1 MRTKQ
6 AIFASALLATG
17 AFAVTAPDLPMTGW
31 ATQNG
36 GTTGGAGKT
45 TVTVSNVSD
54 LRKYAEAGGYTI
66 YVKPGTYTVA
76 SKDAIEVGSNV
87 TIYGYQGAILAQTY
101 TGTTNEDNTVLN
113 IKGDNVII
121 RNIVVKG
128 AGAVDKDAGDC
139 MHVRGGTRVWID
151 HVEVYDGED
160 GNLDVINGANYVTIS
175 WSKFHYTS
183 ASTEHQFSNLI
194 GNSDSKTT
202 DSGKLKTTL
211 HHNWWADGAK
221 ERMPRVRFGQ
231 VHVANNLFD
240 SDDASHCVR
249 AAYMA
254 DLRVEGNVF
263 IGVKKPIDLYDGDYT
278 AVYSNGNYTEST
290 SGNSGSGTNSNA
302 FTPTYSMSITDVST
316 QAKAYALRDSI
327 QLYAGAT
334 LPDPGTSTGSSSSTT
349 VSSSSVASSSSAA
362 SSSSVKSSSS
372 TATSSSSAA
381 VSGTATLAKHG
392 TGSATQTVAQ
402 GEAIVSFYYTIENA
416 TGATVTGL
424 PDGVTGTLDGLNFT
438 ISGTVSATAAVGAY
452 KFTVTT
458 TGATSNASKSG
469 TITVTAASSTA
480 SSSSAVSSSSV
491 AASSSSEVVLSSS
504 SETKLSSSSETVLS
518 SSSEVIESSGSEETI
533 LSSSSEEIAES
544 SSSEAT
550 DAISMVNVA
559 KAQMSLSPAV
569 ISSTS
574 TLRFTAAR
582 SGMVQVTLMNAMGI
596 AVQSVRVNA
605 NVGENSVNLSRGSIA
620 SGTYYLNVR
629 GAGLNLSRRV
639 KVD

>member
-1 MRTKQ
+1 MRTTQ
-6 AIFASALLATG
+6 LIFAGAFLATG

-66 YVKPGTYTVA
+66 YVKPGTYTVP

-101 TGTTNEDNTVLN
+101 TGTKNEDNTVLN

-121 RNIVVKG
+121 RNIIVKG

-139 MHVRGGTRVWID
+139 MHVQGGTRVWID

-183 ASTEHQFSNLI
+183 ASSEHQFSNLI
-194 GNSDSKTT
+194 GNSDSKTS
-202 DSGKLKTTL
+202 DSGKLKTTM
-211 HHNWWADGAK
+211 HHNWWADGSK

-249 AAYMA
+249 AAYKA

-278 AVYSNGNYTEST
+278 AVYSNGNYTENT
-290 SGNSGSGTNSNA
+290 SGNSGSGTNASA

-327 QLYAGAT
+327 KLYAGAT
-334 LPDPGTSTGSSSSTT
+334 LPDPGSSTVVT
-349 VSSSSVASSSSAA
+349 PASSSSANSSSSI
-362 SSSSVKSSSS
+362 SSSSVSSSS
-372 TATSSSSAA
+372 NSSSSAA
-381 VSGTATLAKHG
+381 VSGTATLTKHG
-392 TGSATQTVAQ
+392 SGSATQTVAQ
-402 GEAIVSFYYTIENA
+402 GESIASFYYTIANA

-424 PDGVTGTLDGLNFT
+424 PDGLTGTLSGSDFT
-438 ISGTVSATAAVGAY
+438 ISGTVSATAAVGSY
-452 KFTVTT
+452 SFTVTT
-458 TGATSNASKSG
+458 TGATTNASKTG
-469 TITVTAASSTA
+469 TITVTAATST
-480 SSSSAVSSSSV
+480 VS
-491 AASSSSEVVLSSS
+491 
-504 SETKLSSSSETVLS
+504 SSSSETVFSSSSEKVSSSSSETVFSSSSETVS
-518 SSSEVIESSGSEETI
+518 SSSEVAI
-533 LSSSSEEIAES
+533 SSSSEIGEIGTEDPV
-544 SSSEAT
+544 EENEKT
-550 DAISMVNVA
+550 AI
-559 KAQMSLSPAV
+559 AQVQSLKSQVSLSPAV

-574 TLRFTAAR
+574 TLRFTVER
-582 SGMVQVTLMNAMGI
+582 SGIVQVTLLNAMGI
-596 AVQSVRVNA
+596 AVHSERVKANA
-605 NVGENSVNLSRGSIA
+605 GSNAVNISRGKIS

-629 GAGLNLSRRV
+629 GAGLNFSRRV
-639 KVD
+639 NVE

>member
-1 MRTKQ
+1 MKKSLS
-6 AIFASALLATG
+6 AAFGMAAVVGAVVGASASA

-66 YVKPGTYTVA
+66 YVKPGTYTVP

-121 RNIVVKG
+121 RNIIVKG

-139 MHVRGGTRVWID
+139 MHVQGGTRVWID

-183 ASTEHQFSNLI
+183 ASSEHQFSNLM
-194 GNSDSKTT
+194 GNSDSKTS
-202 DSGKLKTTL
+202 DSGKLKTTM
-211 HHNWWADGAK
+211 HHNWWADGSK

-249 AAYMA
+249 AAYKA

-263 IGVKKPIDLYDGDYT
+263 IGVKKPIDLYEGDYT
-278 AVYSNGNYTEST
+278 AVYSNGNYTENT
-290 SGNSGSGTNSNA
+290 SGNSGSGTNASA

-327 QLYAGAT
+327 KLYAGAT
-334 LPDPGTSTGSSSSTT
+334 LPDPGSSTEVTPPSSSSAKSSSSSA
-349 VSSSSVASSSSAA
+349 VSSSSKGSSSSVA
-362 SSSSVKSSSS
+362 
-372 TATSSSSAA
+372 
-381 VSGTATLAKHG
+381 VSGTANLVKHG
-392 TGSATQTVAQ
+392 AGSSTQTVAQ
-402 GEAIVSFYYTIENA
+402 GQAIASFYYTIENA

-424 PDGVTGTLDGLNFT
+424 PAGVTGTLSGMDFT
-438 ISGTVSATAAVGAY
+438 ISGTVSATAAVGSYA
-452 KFTVTT
+452 FTVTT
-458 TGATSNASKSG
+458 TGAEKNASKQG
-469 TITVTAASSTA
+469 TITVTAATST
-480 SSSSAVSSSSV
+480 VSSSSNQTLSSSSYSSSSQ
-491 AASSSSEVVLSSS
+491 AEAISSSSLEAISSSSEVADIGLESSSS
-504 SETKLSSSSETVLS
+504 SETTSIVQRNALNS
-518 SSSEVIESSGSEETI
+518 
-533 LSSSSEEIAES
+533 
-544 SSSEAT
+544 
-550 DAISMVNVA
+550 
-559 KAQMSLSPAV
+559 QMSISPAV
-569 ISSTS
+569 ISSTA
-574 TLRFTAAR
+574 TLRFTAER
-582 SGMVQVTLMNAMGI
+582 SGMVHVTFLNAMGI
-596 AVQSVRVNA
+596 AVYSERVNA
-605 NVGENSVNLSRGSIA
+605 NAGSNVMTISRGRIP
-620 SGTYYLNVR
+620 SGTYYMNVR

-639 KVD
+639 TVE

>member
-1 MRTKQ
+1 MENKLVSMKKSLS
-6 AIFASALLATG
+6 AAFGMAAVLGAVVGASASA

-66 YVKPGTYTVA
+66 YVKPGTYTVP

-121 RNIVVKG
+121 RNIIVKG

-139 MHVRGGTRVWID
+139 MHVQGGTRVWID

-183 ASTEHQFSNLI
+183 ASSEHQFSNLI
-194 GNSDSKTT
+194 GNSDSKTS
-202 DSGKLKTTL
+202 DSGKLKTTM
-211 HHNWWADGAK
+211 HHNWWADGSK

-249 AAYMA
+249 AAYKA

-263 IGVKKPIDLYDGDYT
+263 IGVKKPIDLYEGDYT
-278 AVYSNGNYTEST
+278 AVYSNGNYTENT
-290 SGNSGSGTNSNA
+290 SGNSGSGTNASA

-327 QLYAGAT
+327 KLYAGAT
-334 LPDPGTSTGSSSSTT
+334 LPDPGSSSVVTPASSSS
-349 VSSSSVASSSSAA
+349 VQSSSSIASSSSAKSSSSVAQSSSSAKSSSSVASSSSSNEVVESSSSAPK
-362 SSSSVKSSSS
+362 SSSSVVAGEASL
-372 TATSSSSAA
+372 T
-381 VSGTATLAKHG
+381 KHG
-392 TGSATQTVAQ
+392 SGSSKQEVKQGDALAEFYFTVA
-402 GEAIVSFYYTIENA
+402 GA

-424 PDGVTGTLDGLNFT
+424 PEGVTGTMLDNNFY
-438 ISGTVSATAAVGAY
+438 ISGTVSADAEVGTY
-452 KFTVTT
+452 DFIVST
-458 TGATSNASKSG
+458 TGGSTNAIKTG
-469 TITVTAASSTA
+469 TITVVAADG
-480 SSSSAVSSSSV
+480 SAPQSSSSV
-491 AASSSSEVVLSSS
+491 EESSSSVEESSSS
-504 SETKLSSSSETVLS
+504 SETNTTIMTNVRQLHFDVVVEGRNLTVL
-518 SSSEVIESSGSEETI
+518 G
-533 LSSSSEEIAES
+533 
-544 SSSEAT
+544 AT
-550 DAISMVNVA
+550 RTVYLLDAQGKLVA
-559 KAQMSLSPAV
+559 KVQPSGEMCAV
-569 ISSTS
+569 AVPRAGSYI
-574 TLRFTAAR
+574 LRVGNELR
-582 SGMVQVTLMNAMGI
+582 RV
-596 AVQSVRVNA
+596 SVR
-605 NVGENSVNLSRGSIA
+605 
-620 SGTYYLNVR
+620 
-629 GAGLNLSRRV
+629 
-639 KVD
+639 

>member
-6 AIFASALLATG
+6 AIFATALLATS

-45 TVTVSNVSD
+45 TVTVSNVDD
-54 LRKYAEAGGYTI
+54 LRAYAEKGGYTI
-66 YVKPGTYTVA
+66 YVKPGTYTVP
-76 SKDAIEVGSNV
+76 SKSAINVGDNV
-87 TIYGYQGAILAQTY
+87 TIYGYQGAIIAQTY
-101 TGTTNEDNTVLN
+101 TGTKNEDNTVLN
-113 IKGDNVII
+113 IVGDNVII

-139 MHVRGGTRVWID
+139 MHVQGGSYVWID

-183 ASTEHQFSNLI
+183 ASSNHQFSNLI

-202 DSGKLKTTL
+202 DSGKLKTTM

-221 ERMPRVRFGQ
+221 ERMPRVRFGE

-249 AAYMA
+249 AAYKA
-254 DLRVEGNVF
+254 NLRVEGNVF
-263 IGVKKPIDLYDGDYT
+263 IGVNKPIDLYDGDYT
-278 AVYSNGNYTEST
+278 AVYSNGNYTENT

-316 QAKAYALRDSI
+316 KAKAYALRDSI

-334 LPDPGTSTGSSSSTT
+334 LPDPGSSGTVTPASSSATE
-349 VSSSSVASSSSAA
+349 SSSSVA

-372 TATSSSSAA
+372 IATSSSSAA
-381 VSGTATLAKHG
+381 VSGAAALTKHG
-392 TGSATQTVAQ
+392 SGSATQTVAQ
-402 GEAIVSFYYTIENA
+402 GEAIASFYYTIENA

-424 PDGVTGTLDGLNFT
+424 PDGVAGTLDGLNIT
-438 ISGTVSATAAVGAY
+438 ISGTVSATAAVGTY

-458 TGATSNASKSG
+458 TGATANVSKSG
-469 TITVTAASSTA
+469 TITVTAANSTA
-480 SSSSAVSSSSV
+480 SSSSVALSSSSEKSSSSV
-491 AASSSSEVVLSSS
+491 AI
-504 SETKLSSSSETVLS
+504 SSSSETVLS
-518 SSSEVIESSGSEETI
+518 SSSEEVV
-533 LSSSSEEIAES
+533 ES

-550 DAISMVNVA
+550 ESISMVSVA
-559 KAQMSLSPAV
+559 KTQMSLSPAV

-574 TLRFTAAR
+574 TLRFTAAHP
-582 SGMVQVTLMNAMGI
+582 GMVRVTLMNAMGI
-596 AVQSVRVNA
+596 AVQSVRVYANA
-605 NVGENSVNLSRGSIA
+605 GENSVNLSRGSIA

-629 GAGLNLSRRV
+629 GAGLSLSRRV

>member
-1 MRTKQ
+1 MRTTQ
-6 AIFASALLATG
+6 LIFAGAFLATG

-66 YVKPGTYTVA
+66 YVKPGTYTVP

-121 RNIVVKG
+121 RNIIVKG

-139 MHVRGGTRVWID
+139 MHVQGGTRVWID

-183 ASTEHQFSNLI
+183 ASSEHQFSNLI
-194 GNSDSKTT
+194 GNSDSKTS

-211 HHNWWADGAK
+211 HHNWWADGSK

-249 AAYMA
+249 AAYKA

-278 AVYSNGNYTEST
+278 AVYSNGNYTENT
-290 SGNSGSGTNSNA
+290 SGNSGSGTNASA

-334 LPDPGTSTGSSSSTT
+334 LPDPGSSTVVTPASSSSANSSSSISSSS
-349 VSSSSVASSSSAA
+349 VSSSSVSSSNS
-362 SSSSVKSSSS
+362 
-372 TATSSSSAA
+372 SSSSAA
-381 VSGTATLAKHG
+381 VSGTATLTKHG
-392 TGSATQTVAQ
+392 SGSATQTVAQ
-402 GEAIVSFYYTIENA
+402 GESIASFYYTIAGA

-424 PDGVTGTLDGLNFT
+424 PDGLTGTLSGSDFT
-438 ISGTVSATAAVGAY
+438 ISGTVSATAAVGSY
-452 KFTVTT
+452 SFTVTT
-458 TGATSNASKSG
+458 TGATTNASKTG
-469 TITVTAASSTA
+469 TITVTAATST
-480 SSSSAVSSSSV
+480 VSSSS
-491 AASSSSEVVLSSS
+491 SEKVS
-504 SETKLSSSSETVLS
+504 SSSSETVFSSSSETVS
-518 SSSEVIESSGSEETI
+518 SSSEVAI
-533 LSSSSEEIAES
+533 SSSSEIEEIGTEDPVD
-544 SSSEAT
+544 ENEKT
-550 DAISMVNVA
+550 AI
-559 KAQMSLSPAV
+559 AQVQSLKSQVSLSPAV

-574 TLRFTAAR
+574 TLRFTVER
-582 SGMVQVTLMNAMGI
+582 SGIVQVTLLNAMGI
-596 AVQSVRVNA
+596 AAHSERVKANA
-605 NVGENSVNLSRGSIA
+605 GSNAVNISRGKIS

-629 GAGLNLSRRV
+629 GAGLNFSRRV
-639 KVD
+639 NVE